1 MKTKYL
7 LYILLITLSI
17 SSCYTAPQANKRV
30 SIIKYLEPGV
40 NDLFAAHAISGNK
53 YLLLGMEQTRD
64 NDFGELKSTLITFEQ
79 DTLSVDSALHTGLT
93 ITQPS
98 NIVVNDDN
106 GLVFFALSE
115 SQELLAIHYDSEGQ
129 FQSTSYVGG
138 FVGMSV
144 IAAAKKENGYWLLV
158 NDGIYTDN
166 SSRTYIVS
174 LDNQMQ
180 NSTIVDTINYHVDV
194 FEQIIG
200 KNIFNKYQLF
210 AYLQE
215 YCFIKNNGDKYYF
228 NSPVSIGSGPN
239 STTAIGL
246 VEVTENQNSTINVI
260 NTLTIPSSFVKEMD
274 FSTDGMTYPIAFNY
288 EYESIDFYTYDISS
302 AVLTPLTIIPDI
314 NPYKKLLF
322 AVNNTNLEQEK
333 IVVATKYN
341 NKILIYSPVN
351 PDISFSF
358 GGAYETEIKAAFW
371 SGVKNDELIIFGNSK
386 LYNQFASNFIIMLP
400 KESIL

>member
-1 MKTKYL
+1 
-7 LYILLITLSI
+7 
-17 SSCYTAPQANKRV
+17 
-30 SIIKYLEPGV
+30 
-40 NDLFAAHAISGNK
+40 
-53 YLLLGMEQTRD
+53 
-64 NDFGELKSTLITFEQ
+64 
-79 DTLSVDSALHTGLT
+79 
-93 ITQPS
+93 
-98 NIVVNDDN
+98 
-106 GLVFFALSE
+106 
-115 SQELLAIHYDSEGQ
+115 
-129 FQSTSYVGG
+129 VGG